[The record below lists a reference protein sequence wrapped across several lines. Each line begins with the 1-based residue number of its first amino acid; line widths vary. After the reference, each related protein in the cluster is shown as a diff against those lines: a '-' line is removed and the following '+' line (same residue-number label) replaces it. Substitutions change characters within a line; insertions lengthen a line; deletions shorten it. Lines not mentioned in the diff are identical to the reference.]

1 MSTAHR
7 HNLDTGCYMGLL
19 CGTSAD
25 AVHGAI
31 ARFAGH
37 TTELVSSLHLPLE
50 ASLRQSMYALG
61 EAAELGEYAR
71 LDASLGELFAATA
84 RQLLRHS
91 GLQRDAIVA
100 IGSLG
105 YTAWHRPR
113 PAPPFSL
120 QIADPNRIA
129 WRTGITTVADFRRMD
144 QAAGGEGAPI
154 TPAYHVWQFHKP
166 GLRRAVLNLGG
177 IANLTLL
184 PGPEQPCVIGLDTGP
199 ANVLLDTWIRHSRGL
214 PMDENGDWA
223 AGGQPIPA
231 LLERLLQ
238 DEYFAAAAP
247 KSTGPEHF
255 NMDWLQQRLI
265 PGDAADVQATLVQLT
280 AETVGQALRQYAPDC
295 QELLLCGG
303 GVHNATV
310 VQALSQNLGKLRLV
324 STAHYGVD
332 PDYVEA
338 VTCAWL
344 ARRRLLGHGCDP
356 GTLATA
362 AAPGAVLGAVYQR
375 PQRDGAGS
383 ASD

>member
-1 MSTAHR
+1 MSTAHLQK
-7 HNLDTGCYMGLL
+7 LDTGYYMGLL

-31 ARFAGH
+31 ACFAGH
-37 TTELVSSLHLPLE
+37 TTELVGSLHLPLE
-50 ASLRQSMYALG
+50 EPLRQSMYALG
-61 EAAELGEYAR
+61 EAAALRAYAR
-71 LDASLGELFAATA
+71 LDASLGDLFASTA
-84 RQLLRHS
+84 LQLLRCS
-91 GLQRDAIVA
+91 GLQHDDIVA

-113 PAPPFSL
+113 PTPPFSL

-154 TPAYHVWQFHKP
+154 TPAYHVWQFRKP
-166 GLRRAVLNLGG
+166 GLHRAVLNLGG

-184 PGPEQPCVIGLDTGP
+184 PGTEQTSVIGLDTGP

-223 AGGQPIPA
+223 AGGHPIPA

-238 DEYFAAAAP
+238 DEYFDAAAP
-247 KSTGPEHF
+247 KSTGPERF

-280 AETVGQALRQYAPDC
+280 VETVGRALQQYAPDC

-303 GVHNATV
+303 GVHNAAV
-310 VQALSQNLGKLRLV
+310 VQALSQRIGKTRLV

-338 VTCAWL
+338 VACAWL
-344 ARRRLLGHGCDP
+344 ARRRLLEHGCDP

-362 AAPGAVLGAVYQR
+362 ATPGAVLGAVYHR
-375 PQRDGAGS
+375 PQQGSTVS